1 MTTQKIRNE
10 AAARK
15 VDAHLVVP
23 SSLDIMFEG
32 MLDAVCFI
40 IGCMLLLLAAST
52 FLQKFGTG
60 QNPADILLLCYPLI
74 FGPFAL
80 LRIFLCF
87 NRRLLYHNLFLKGV
101 MIDFSTAASSR
112 DPLLLYTYLG
122 FALVVG
128 VLAFD
133 ALQSAQEGHVEWQDM
148 AIQTVVFTSPLYYMI
163 SSLLDSIRLE
173 KEALNRMCLQK
184 LECGSD
190 TTNIE
195 PFSAHQLTPISEGV
209 FCCAARER
217 QDLDACIEMAKVEET
232 ANRLGSA
239 TSLSAANDDTN
250 DDKQVESDYF
260 KLMDMFWVPRLV
272 SGRSKWVSILLV
284 VSMPI
289 MTLLA
294 MLLGLASSAWL
305 IKHRYDVPLGSK
317 VRFGCV
323 FIRFTQRLFGTLISL
338 ISPKNAE
345 AEARDC

>member
-1 MTTQKIRNE
+1 
-10 AAARK
+10 
-15 VDAHLVVP
+15 
-23 SSLDIMFEG
+23 MFEG

>member
-1 MTTQKIRNE
+1 
-10 AAARK
+10 
-15 VDAHLVVP
+15 
-23 SSLDIMFEG
+23 
-32 MLDAVCFI
+32 
-40 IGCMLLLLAAST
+40 
-52 FLQKFGTG
+52 
-60 QNPADILLLCYPLI
+60 
-74 FGPFAL
+74 
-80 LRIFLCF
+80 
-87 NRRLLYHNLFLKGV
+87 
-101 MIDFSTAASSR
+101 
-112 DPLLLYTYLG
+112 
-122 FALVVG
+122 
-128 VLAFD
+128 
-133 ALQSAQEGHVEWQDM
+133 
-148 AIQTVVFTSPLYYMI
+148 
-163 SSLLDSIRLE
+163 
-173 KEALNRMCLQK
+173 
-184 LECGSD
+184 
-190 TTNIE
+190 
-195 PFSAHQLTPISEGV
+195 
-209 FCCAARER
+209 
-217 QDLDACIEMAKVEET
+217 MAKVEET